1 MSYESIIY
9 MSAYLLILQ
18 NDFVLKKLVNEIILP
33 WVYIINTK
41 GDIIIFWVKDWLWFS
56 LVKLKYEYLVI
67 RIAQFDYKIFHIGS
81 ISWKLEFKTV
91 IIYP

>member
-1 MSYESIIY
+1 MRVFIY

-41 GDIIIFWVKDWLWFS
+41 EDIIIFWV
-56 LVKLKYEYLVI
+56 
-67 RIAQFDYKIFHIGS
+67 RN
-81 ISWKLEFKTV
+81 
-91 IIYP
+91 